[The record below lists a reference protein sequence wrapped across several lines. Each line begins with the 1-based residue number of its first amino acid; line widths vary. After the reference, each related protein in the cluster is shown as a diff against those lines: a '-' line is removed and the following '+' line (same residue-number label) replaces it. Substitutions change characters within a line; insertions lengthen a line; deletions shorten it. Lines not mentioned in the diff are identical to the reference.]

1 MTGPAAWDTLGLL
14 AGTFSSGL
22 CRALSGEVGEGA
34 QKLSR
39 LLPTCP
45 ASHPPAVSASVQ
57 LPSTTAFMPAGLGG
71 ARALSCLN
79 SFSKRSGDHSWR
91 NPGRGWEP

>member
-39 LLPTCP
+39 LLPTARLP
-45 ASHPPAVSASVQ
+45 TPPQ
-57 LPSTTAFMPAGLGG
+57 
-71 ARALSCLN
+71 
-79 SFSKRSGDHSWR
+79 
-91 NPGRGWEP
+91 